1 MKTLAS
7 IAEKGPTHR
16 VKGRK
21 FAINAPLDTLR
32 MGQKDLKNAFYVH
45 VAFSLQS
52 VHQPVSLVLR
62 VVSPPIHQA
71 IVFRVHQELTM
82 L

>member
-1 MKTLAS
+1 MKILAS
-7 IAEKGPTHR
+7 IAEKAPTLLA
-16 VKGRK
+16 KGRK

-32 MGQKDLKNAFYVH
+32 MGPKELKNVLRAHGVI
-45 VAFSLQS
+45 SLKS
-52 VHQPVSLVLR
+52 VHQPVSPVLR

-71 IVFRVHQELTM
+71 IVSPVHRELTI